1 MYTMRPKPRPKPRK
15 RNASPEQE
23 RAFLDA
29 YQEMVVDGRVPR
41 RQQRGVKFSPGLLQ
55 RLTVDARSFVGNHED
70 DIASLAERPGD
81 THPFREAA
89 WAFYMRRADPRRNPF
104 ADEFR
109 PAAASRLAAGADEY
123 GPLLVGYDRRKNE
136 LSLIAREG
144 FVIDSVGNDL
154 AVTGLDSG
162 HAYWRGH
169 DLEEATAVLMR
180 LENAARRR

>member
-1 MYTMRPKPRPKPRK
+1 MRTKPRTRPRK
-15 RNASPEQE
+15 KNASPEQE

-29 YQEMVVDGRVPR
+29 YREMVVDGRVQR
-41 RQQRGVKFSPGLLQ
+41 RQQRGVKLAPGLLQ

-89 WAFYMRRADPRRNPF
+89 WAFYMRRSDPRRNPF

-109 PAAASRLAAGADEY
+109 PAAAARLAASADEY
-123 GPLLVGYDRRKNE
+123 GPLLVGHDRRKNE
-136 LSLIAREG
+136 LSLVTREG
-144 FVIDSVGNDL
+144 FFIDSVGSDL
-154 AVTGLDSG
+154 AVTGLESG
-162 HAYWRGH
+162 HAYWRGR

-180 LENAARRR
+180 LEDAARRRR